1 MNKIWNK
8 LSHLGTTQY
17 MPIEQSR
24 KVILTNQI
32 AYISFCILLFLNSSF
47 LFVDFIEFDPI
58 GFFTIPLVLSTP
70 LLNKL
75 GHYKISSFSIAIL
88 MPIST
93 LIFSSYSKTLMP
105 PPIPL
110 LVYIFPKLM
119 LLSFLILPLILI
131 DSRNKVLLIIAI
143 SINVACIFLVETV
156 NDLMGVGL
164 DFNNVAYDNYE
175 RLNTLIVFPI
185 LIIVFGFIF
194 QNSINRKYENRIV
207 SQNKN
212 IENAYKKI
220 ERINNDLT
228 DSILYAKHI
237 QQAILPDKKIF
248 NQHFAES
255 FIYYKPKSMV
265 SGDFYFIK
273 ELELKNKKCIAFAV
287 SDCTGHGVP
296 GGFMSML
303 GITSLNE
310 IVRENNF
317 INAADILNQVRENI
331 KDTLNQTGKL
341 SEQNDGMD
349 MAMVLYFPDQKLI
362 EFAGA
367 RNSIYLIGTNN
378 NVAIYKGDKM
388 PIGVHLK
395 EKPFTN
401 TIINIHGNEMCYL
414 FTDGIVDQMNEKG
427 ERFMS
432 KNLRS
437 TLIKLCD
444 YSCNKQAALFSDKM
458 KNWRAKG
465 NHTYAE
471 QVDDMLLLGVRF
483 M

>member
-1 MNKIWNK
+1 MNNIWNK
-8 LSHLGTTQY
+8 FSHLGTTTY
-17 MPIEQSR
+17 MPIEKSR
-24 KVILTNQI
+24 KVILANQI
-32 AYISFCILLFLNSSF
+32 AYISFCILLLLNSSF
-47 LFVDFIEFDPI
+47 LFVDFIEFDPV

-75 GHYKISSFSIAIL
+75 GYFKISAFSISTL
-88 MPIST
+88 MPIAT

-131 DSRNKVLLIIAI
+131 DSRNKALLFLAIAI
-143 SINVACIFLVETV
+143 NIACLILVEKV
-156 NDLMGVGL
+156 NELMGVGL
-164 DFNNVAYDNYE
+164 DFNNVNYENYE
-175 RLNTLIVFPI
+175 RLNSLISFPI
-185 LIIVFGFIF
+185 MIIVFGFIF
-194 QNSINRKYENRIV
+194 LNSINRKYEDRIV
-207 SQNKN
+207 TQNQNLEK
-212 IENAYKKI
+212 AYQKI

-237 QQAILPDKKIF
+237 QQAILPDKNIF
-248 NQHFAES
+248 NQFFAES

-273 ELELKNKKCIAFAV
+273 ELEIKNEKCIAIAV

-310 IVRENNF
+310 IVRENYF
-317 INAADILNQVRENI
+317 TDAADILNQLRDKI
-331 KDTLNQTGKL
+331 KNTLNQTGNIL
-341 SEQNDGMD
+341 EQKDGMD
-349 MAMVLYFPDQKLI
+349 MTMVLYFPNQKLI

-388 PIGVHLK
+388 PIGIHVK

-401 TIINIHGNEMCYL
+401 TTINIHGNEMCYL

-427 ERFMS
+427 EKFMA
-432 KNLRS
+432 KNLKS
-437 TLIKLCD
+437 TLVKLSD
-444 YSCNKQAALFSDKM
+444 YSCNKQVALFSDKM
-458 KNWRAKG
+458 KNWRTKE
-465 NHTYAE
+465 NNTFEE